1 MTQPPLSRQIQ
12 NLERAVGVQ
21 LFERDNRKVELT
33 TAGEAFLIEARRML
47 ALASGALE
55 QAQRIQAGSAGT
67 LRIGFTAVSTF
78 SVLTSLLNII
88 SDAYPDIH
96 LDLFEMVTKEQISG
110 LLNGEIDLG
119 LARPPFDKTA
129 FASRLLYREE
139 LLLAVP
145 SSHRLSHLDR
155 PVSAEDLVN
164 EPLIMYD
171 PIKARYFYDLVV
183 RLFPITNLNV
193 VHTVS
198 QVLTMLWL
206 VAGGRGIAF
215 VPASSSRLGIAG
227 VGDLDQGARAR
238 MVVAYGI
245 GGLLWFVPLIIV
257 SGGPGRYANALFNQG
272 AEDIAGVTLLSI
284 EGMPTQPVEL
294 HLLWGRETRNPALHT
309 VLDCL
314 RQARLRPA
322 NVDRALRQAQ
332 GE

>member
-1 MTQPPLSRQIQ
+1 MTQPPLSRQVQ
-12 NLERAVGVQ
+12 KLERALGVR
-21 LFERDNRKVELT
+21 LFERDNRRVELT
-33 TAGEAFLIEARRML
+33 TAGETFLTEARRIL

-110 LLNGEIDLG
+110 LTDGELDLG

-129 FASRLLYREE
+129 FASHLLYREE

-145 SSHRLSHLDR
+145 SGHRLSHLER
-155 PVSAEDLVN
+155 PVTAEDLVN

-183 RLFPITNLNV
+183 RLFPITSENV

-215 VPASSSRLGIAG
+215 VPASSSRLGI
-227 VGDLDQGARAR
+227 
-238 MVVAYGI
+238 
-245 GGLLWFVPLIIV
+245 P
-257 SGGPGRYANALFNQG
+257 
-272 AEDIAGVTLLSI
+272 GVTLCSI
-284 EGMPTQPVEL
+284 DDQPAQPVEL
-294 HLLWGRETRNPALHT
+294 HLLWSRESRNPALYT

-314 RQARLRPA
+314 RHAPL
-322 NVDRALRQAQ
+322 
-332 GE
+332 

>member
-1 MTQPPLSRQIQ
+1 MFTLDQVRAFVVVAEELHFGRAAERLQMTQPPLSRQIQ
-12 NLERAVGVQ
+12 KLERAVGVR

-33 TAGEAFLIEARRML
+33 TAGETFLGEARRIL

-67 LRIGFTAVSTF
+67 VRIGFTATSTF
-78 SVLTSLLNII
+78 GVLTSLLNVV
-88 SDAYPDIH
+88 SEAYPDIH
-96 LDLFEMVTKEQISG
+96 LDLFEMVTREQISK
-110 LLNGEIDLG
+110 LIDGELDLG

-145 SSHRLSHLDR
+145 SGHRLSHLDR
-155 PVSAEDLVN
+155 PVSADDLVN
-164 EPLIMYD
+164 EPLIMYS
-171 PIKARYFYDLVV
+171 PTEARYFYDLVV
-183 RLFPITNLNV
+183 RLFPISSENV

-215 VPASSSRLGIAG
+215 VPESSSRLA
-227 VGDLDQGARAR
+227 
-238 MVVAYGI
+238 I
-245 GGLLWFVPLIIV
+245 G
-257 SGGPGRYANALFNQG
+257 
-272 AEDIAGVTLLSI
+272 GVTLRSI
-284 EGMPTQPVEL
+284 EGLPAQPVEL

-314 RQARLRPA
+314 RHASL
-322 NVDRALRQAQ
+322 
-332 GE
+332 